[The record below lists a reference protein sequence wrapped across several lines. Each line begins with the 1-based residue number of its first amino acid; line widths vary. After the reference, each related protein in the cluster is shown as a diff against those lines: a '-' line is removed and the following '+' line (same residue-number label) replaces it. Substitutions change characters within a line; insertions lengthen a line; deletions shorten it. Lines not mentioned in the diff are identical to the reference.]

1 MENAEISKEKLAAD
15 LRVVV
20 ADAEEL
26 LRATASQAGD
36 KVAAARVK
44 IQESLDSA
52 KGKLANLGEAG
63 VDKAKAAARVTDD
76 FVHERPWTA
85 VGIGAGIGL
94 ILGMLIMLV
103 AGIQSDLKVRRIL
116 RERLAE
122 EDREER
128 ARVDDRSQ
136 HDLFDGEP
144 H

>member
-94 ILGMLIMLV
+94 ILGMLI
-103 AGIQSDLKVRRIL
+103 SRR
-116 RERLAE
+116 
-122 EDREER
+122 
-128 ARVDDRSQ
+128 
-136 HDLFDGEP
+136 
-144 H
+144 